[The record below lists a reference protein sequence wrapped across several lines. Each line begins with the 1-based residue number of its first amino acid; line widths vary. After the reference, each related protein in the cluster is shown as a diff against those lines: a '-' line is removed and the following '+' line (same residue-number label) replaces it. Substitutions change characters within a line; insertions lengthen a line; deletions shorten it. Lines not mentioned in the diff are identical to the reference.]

1 MGYEHQDH
9 GACEKKLR
17 KTERPMTTALFML
30 RCVELGL
37 NIADLDLLTIGSV
50 NDMLNEKSRDS
61 VERRKQALQEDSDA
75 SYMKKMRIAAKISAD

>member
-1 MGYEHQDH
+1 
-9 GACEKKLR
+9 
-17 KTERPMTTALFML
+17 MTTALFML
-30 RCVELGL
+30 RCMKLGL
-37 NIADLDLLTIGSV
+37 SIADLALLTIGSV